1 MTNLQHSGS
10 LRYTFRKEE
19 RLCSDK
25 IVAGLFQSGIFVSKY
40 PFRANVL
47 VLPSGT
53 PGPRIQILLSA
64 PKRRFKRAVD
74 RNRLKRL
81 MREVYRM
88 RKHEL
93 YAELER
99 LDMHLAVALIYTGTE
114 MMDHAAME
122 KAFDKL
128 MQRWLPALPEW
139 KERAL

>member
-1 MTNLQHSGS
+1 MTNLQHSSS
-10 LRYTFRKEE
+10 LRYTFRKDE

-40 PFRANVL
+40 PLGANAL
-47 VLPSGT
+47 VLPTGT
-53 PGPRIQILLSA
+53 TGPRIQILLSA

-81 MREVYRM
+81 MREVYRL

-99 LDMHLAVALIYTGTE
+99 LDMHLAVALIFTGSE
-114 MMDHAAME
+114 VIDHANMQ

-128 MQRWLPALPEW
+128 MQRWLMALPEW
-139 KERAL
+139 KEKAK